1 MTSAASAAPTLPKA
15 AHVSNQLWGI
25 SNKCFA
31 LQVMM
36 QFKMDRTASGDAI
49 LLRRQ
54 TRTDPHGD
62 RDVPVV
68 AIEDLPAFFRQHSEV
83 LGVSGA
89 VALFKHVR
97 MWSRNAG
104 AVGVPLCTG
113 GGAPPPPAP
122 PPPTT
127 PTRSSPPLSL
137 APTSLQLHHC
147 VPTHLQQHADGTPRV
162 VYGAAGF
169 TRDTVQVW
177 MSGDAAFADVR
188 PSKPAEQ
195 PAPQAI
201 IAKRPFD
208 QCLVRVARVWGCMG
222 GVPSARPPSAV
233 EPHTAPTSLPP
244 PRCPTAPSTSRCP
257 PHPPAA
263 GPHRPGPGPRRS
275 VPLRPGLR

>member
-113 GGAPPPPAP
+113 GGAA
-122 PPPTT
+122 
-127 PTRSSPPLSL
+127 PTR
-137 APTSLQLHHC
+137 
-147 VPTHLQQHADGTPRV
+147 
-162 VYGAAGF
+162 
-169 TRDTVQVW
+169 
-177 MSGDAAFADVR
+177 
-188 PSKPAEQ
+188 
-195 PAPQAI
+195 
-201 IAKRPFD
+201 
-208 QCLVRVARVWGCMG
+208 
-222 GVPSARPPSAV
+222 
-233 EPHTAPTSLPP
+233 
-244 PRCPTAPSTSRCP
+244 PST
-257 PHPPAA
+257 PHHPHPLLPSPLPCSHITAAAPLCADPPAA
-263 GPHRPGPGPRRS
+263 AR
-275 VPLRPGLR
+275 